1 MNEGRRLTRDRRG
14 RGPRG
19 PGIVPRDPGVPERP
33 TRRERFDRLVLDIV
47 TEIDARWHKQLGL
60 VEYAVEDTPLLPDD
74 WGDETVPLSSLVR
87 GSGGDATRLVLF
99 RRPIEHR
106 CESRAELEA
115 MVLTLVVEQVAEL
128 IGLPPEDVD
137 PRYEI

>member
-1 MNEGRRLTRDRRG
+1 MTRDRRG
-14 RGPRG
+14 RGQRG
-19 PGIVPRDPGVPERP
+19 PGIVPRDPRIPERP

-74 WGDETVPLSSLVR
+74 WGEETVPLSSLVR
-87 GSGGDATRLVLF
+87 GTGADPTRLVLF

-106 CESRAELEA
+106 CESRAEREA
-115 MVLTLVVEQVAEL
+115 LVLTLVVEQVAEL
-128 IGLPPEDVD
+128 LGLPPEDVD
-137 PRYEI
+137 PRYPD

>member
-1 MNEGRRLTRDRRG
+1 LTRDRRG
-14 RGPRG
+14 RGQRG
-19 PGIVPRDPGVPERP
+19 PGIVPRDPRIPERP

-74 WGDETVPLSSLVR
+74 WGEETVPLSSLVR
-87 GSGGDATRLVLF
+87 GTGADPTRLVLF

-106 CESRAELEA
+106 CESRAEREA
-115 MVLTLVVEQVAEL
+115 LVLTLVVEQVAEL
-128 IGLPPEDVD
+128 LGLPPEDVD
-137 PRYEI
+137 PRYPD